1 MPTNGIPSIEEN
13 SIVKNSIDNISE
25 KKERFSKP
33 TLEEIKEYIK
43 DKNLNVNANDFFQ
56 YFEEGNWIDSKGNK
70 VKNWKQKLL
79 TWNKYKS
86 GNKTY
91 TTQQKQSFNKDID
104 ENALENLYDNM

>member
-1 MPTNGIPSIEEN
+1 MSTNGLPSIEKN

-33 TLEEIKEYIK
+33 TLEEIKNYIEEK
-43 DKNLNVNANDFFQ
+43 SLNVNADDFYQ

-79 TWNKYKS
+79 TWNKYK
-86 GNKTY
+86 NNNTRN
-91 TTQQKQSFNKDID
+91 TNQPKQSFDNNID
-104 ENALENLYDNM
+104 KSMLESLYDNC